1 MELTDFES
9 FIALGRYSPAS
20 YFTLATQRKM
30 YETQYCLGPH
40 FFATYSE
47 AEEAQHGLYSRTYG
61 FC

>member
-9 FIALGRYSPAS
+9 FIALRRYSPAS

-30 YETQYCLGPH
+30 CETQYRLGLD

-47 AEEAQHGLYSRTYG
+47 AEEMKHG
-61 FC
+61 